1 MRRAPRGTTDLW
13 LAVVCLT
20 IAVVIL
26 VIGVESTPRNRP
38 ADALSVLLTVA
49 ATAPLAVRRRY
60 PLPVLLA
67 TVSALLV
74 MMATRVTVGLSPLGA
89 IIAFYTVVAWGTR
102 RQGRTA
108 VLVLAVTAALT
119 VAIGPVDLS
128 VEGALVNSVVFGG
141 GWLLGNGARDRR
153 EAYAAEVE
161 SMRQRAELERRLTEA
176 ERDRADQAITQ
187 ERLRITRELHD
198 VIGHA
203 MSVMV
208 VQAGVAE
215 RMLEDRPGPA
225 RDAVRQIAATG
236 RSSLGEMRR
245 LIAVLR
251 DGDDAAAPRDP
262 APTLAS
268 LPDLVSRVRAA
279 GLPVDL
285 EPDDLESAGTSSA
298 LPDGVQLA
306 AYRVIQEALTNCLRH
321 ARATRAWVD
330 VAVDADELVLTVRDD
345 GVGDGS
351 APAPDAA
358 LSRNGRG
365 GPATGMGLTGMRQRV
380 AIYGGEFSAGADPGG
395 GYRVRARFP
404 LDSPADS
411 PADTVADG
419 MRP

>member
-1 MRRAPRGTTDLW
+1 
-13 LAVVCLT
+13 VV
-20 IAVVIL
+20 
-26 VIGVESTPRNRP
+26 
-38 ADALSVLLTVA
+38 
-49 ATAPLAVRRRY
+49 ATAPLAARRRY
-60 PLPVLLA
+60 PIPVLLT
-67 TVSALLV
+67 TVSVLLA
-74 MMATRVTVGLSPLGA
+74 MMALRVTVGLSPLGA

-102 RQGRTA
+102 RQGRAA

-119 VAIGPVDLS
+119 AAIRPVDLS
-128 VEGALVNSVVFGG
+128 VEGALVNSAVFGSC
-141 GWLLGNGARDRR
+141 WLLGNGARERR
-153 EAYAAEVE
+153 EFFAAEVD
-161 SMRQRAELERRLTEA
+161 SMRQRAELERRLAEA

-262 APTLAS
+262 APTLSS
-268 LPDLVSRVRAA
+268 LPQLASRVRAA
-279 GLPVDL
+279 GLPVELDL
-285 EPDDLESAGTSSA
+285 DDAVST
-298 LPDGVQLA
+298 LPEGVQLA
-306 AYRVIQEALTNCLRH
+306 AYRVVQEALTNCLKH
-321 ARATRAWVD
+321 AAATRAWVA
-330 VAVDADELVLTVRDD
+330 VAVGAGGLELTVRDD
-345 GVGDGS
+345 GVGEGS
-351 APAPDAA
+351 TPGADAVPGREGRGDAA
-358 LSRNGRG
+358 
-365 GPATGMGLTGMRQRV
+365 PGMGLSGMRQRV
-380 AIYGGEFSAGADPGG
+380 GIYGGEFSAGADAAG

-419 MRP
+419 ARP